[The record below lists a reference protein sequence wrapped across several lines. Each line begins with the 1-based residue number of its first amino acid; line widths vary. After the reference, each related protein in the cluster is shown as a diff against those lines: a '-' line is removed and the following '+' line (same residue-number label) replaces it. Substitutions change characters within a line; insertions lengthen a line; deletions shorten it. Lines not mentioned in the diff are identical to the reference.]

1 MPATVKKVL
10 HWLLWGFIIYAVVT
24 NPDRAADIVR
34 AIWDIISQGVLNIG
48 RFFGNIV
55 DG

>member
-1 MPATVKKVL
+1 MGVHHLRGRDQPRT
-10 HWLLWGFIIYAVVT
+10 
-24 NPDRAADIVR
+24 AADIVR

-55 DG
+55 NG

>member
-1 MPATVKKVL
+1 MPATVKKIL

-34 AIWDIISQGVLNIG
+34 AVWDIISQGVLNIG
-48 RFFGNIV
+48 RFFNQLIS
-55 DG
+55 